1 MLHMAARSG
10 YFECVQHLIQF
21 KADVSA
27 TDDHGRN
34 AIYYAMQH
42 SHYAVAEVL
51 EEETITREKCVAF
64 AMGHHQRL
72 GVASA
77 MSEFDPELLRM
88 VLECV

>member
-1 MLHMAARSG
+1 LTQKSQCCKLCNLGSNIIHAATQSITRCS
-10 YFECVQHLIQF
+10 
-21 KADVSA
+21 
-27 TDDHGRN
+27 T
-34 AIYYAMQH
+34 AI
-42 SHYAVAEVL
+42 

-64 AMGHHQRL
+64 AMGHRQRL